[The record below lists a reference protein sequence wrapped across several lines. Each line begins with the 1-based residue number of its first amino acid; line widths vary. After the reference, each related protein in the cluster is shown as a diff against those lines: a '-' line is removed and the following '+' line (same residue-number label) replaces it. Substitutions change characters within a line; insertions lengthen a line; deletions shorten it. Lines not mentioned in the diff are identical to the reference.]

1 MYDDMYA
8 SEAVAGFGI
17 VFWIFYFA
25 LIIFMIVVMWK
36 IFVKAGK
43 PGWGCIIPI
52 YNIILQ
58 LEIAG
63 RPFWWLF
70 LLLIPYVNIF
80 FAVVI
85 ILDMAKVFGK
95 DESLFEAGMLFL
107 PFIFFPILA
116 FDSSEYTEI
125 EH

>member
-63 RPFWWLF
+63 RPFWWIF
-70 LLLIPYVNIF
+70 LMFIPIVNI
-80 FAVVI
+80 VI
-85 ILDMAKVFGK
+85 AIIVLFDIAKAFGK
-95 DESLFEAGMLFL
+95 SGGFAIGMLFL
-107 PFIFFPILA
+107 PIIFFPILA

>member
-1 MYDDMYA
+1 MYNDAYS
-8 SEAVAGFGI
+8 SEAATGLGI

-58 LEIAG
+58 LEIVG

>member
-1 MYDDMYA
+1 MYDDAYFA
-8 SEAVAGFGI
+8 ESVAGLGI
-17 VFWIFYFA
+17 VFWIFYFIF
-25 LIIFMIVVMWK
+25 IIFFIVVMWK

-43 PGWGCIIPI
+43 PGWGCLVPI

-58 LEIAG
+58 LQIAG
-63 RPFWWLF
+63 RSGWWILLF
-70 LLLIPYVNIF
+70 LIPYVNIF

-85 ILDMAKVFGK
+85 VLDIAKAFGK
-95 DESLFEAGMLFL
+95 DDSLFEAGMIFL

-116 FDSSEYTEI
+116 FDSSEYREI